1 MGKGCRAKIGLAAKG
16 WRVRMSC
23 VCLAWIGEV
32 EGSMGDALW
41 GNPICSP
48 FSRVERLDARW
59 GAEWY
64 SRDLKLKMGI

>member
-1 MGKGCRAKIGLAAKG
+1 MGKGCRAEIGLAAKG

-32 EGSMGDALW
+32 ERSMGDALW

-48 FSRVERLDARW
+48 FSRMERLDAR
-59 GAEWY
+59 GGL
-64 SRDLKLKMGI
+64 SGTLRI

>member
-1 MGKGCRAKIGLAAKG
+1 MGKGCRDLRLVWALKG

-41 GNPICSP
+41 GNP
-48 FSRVERLDARW
+48 FAHHFQGW
-59 GAEWY
+59 KG
-64 SRDLKLKMGI
+64 

>member
-1 MGKGCRAKIGLAAKG
+1 MGKGCRAEIGLAAKG

-23 VCLAWIGEV
+23 VYLAWIGEV

-41 GNPICSP
+41 CNSICSP

-59 GAEWY
+59 GAECT
-64 SRDLKLKMGI
+64 LGI